1 METTESPIVVGV
13 FRERALAEQAVDE
26 LRHAGFRDDQI
37 RYSGKGA
44 MAGGFLETLMSKF
57 SGQGDESVF
66 DALTEQGIPKD
77 EIEYYQHEY
86 DAGSAIVSVQSYG
99 RQQEASDILSRF
111 GAYDARSRPEY
122 MQDAHTIQLREEVLQ
137 PRKHA
142 VEIGEV
148 FIRKVVVTE
157 QRTITVPVMR
167 EELVIERRSI
177 PIDSVDTADTTGT
190 TDTAGTSDQL
200 SSNPDLPDNQDQP
213 IGKLV
218 EIGEGEVIRIPIR
231 TEQVTIEKRPVVIEE
246 LVVGKRHIQE
256 TKRFSGTV
264 QREVPHIEREG
275 NVNIRGNNVD
285 VEDVPVRSEQSGPY

>member
-44 MAGGFLETLMSKF
+44 MAGGLLETLMSKF
-57 SGQGDESVF
+57 SGQGDGSVF

-86 DAGSAIVSVQSYG
+86 ERGSAIVTVQSYG

-111 GAYDARSRPEY
+111 GAYDARSRTEY

-137 PRKHA
+137 PRKHP

-157 QRTITVPVMR
+157 ERTITVPVMR

-177 PIDSVDTADTTGT
+177 ATDSVDA
-190 TDTAGTSDQL
+190 SDQL
-200 SSNPDLPDNQDQP
+200 SNSPDLPDNQDQP

-231 TEQVTIEKRPVVIEE
+231 TEQVMIEKRPVVIEE
-246 LVVGKRHIQE
+246 LVVGKRHVQE
-256 TKRFSGTV
+256 TRRFSGTV

-275 NVNIRGNNVD
+275 NVNIRGDNVD
-285 VEDVPVRSEQSGPY
+285 VEDVPVRSEQ

>member
-44 MAGGFLETLMSKF
+44 MAGGLLETLMSKF
-57 SGQGDESVF
+57 SGQGDGSVF
-66 DALTEQGIPKD
+66 DALTEQGIPED
-77 EIEYYQHEY
+77 ELEYYQHEY
-86 DAGSAIVSVQSYG
+86 ERGSAIVTVQSYG

-111 GAYDARSRPEY
+111 GAYDARSRTEY

-137 PRKHA
+137 PRKHP

-157 QRTITVPVMR
+157 ERTITVPVMR
-167 EELVIERRSI
+167 EELVVERRSI
-177 PIDSVDTADTTGT
+177 ATDSVDA
-190 TDTAGTSDQL
+190 SDQL
-200 SSNPDLPDNQDQP
+200 SNSPDLPDNQDQP

-231 TEQVTIEKRPVVIEE
+231 TEQVMIEKRPVVIEE

-256 TKRFSGTV
+256 TRRFSGTV

-275 NVNIRGNNVD
+275 NVNIRGDNVD
-285 VEDVPVRSEQSGPY
+285 VEDVPVRSEQ

>member
-44 MAGGFLETLMSKF
+44 MAGGLLETLMSKF
-57 SGQGDESVF
+57 SGQEDGSVF

-86 DAGSAIVSVQSYG
+86 ERGSAIVTVQSYG
-99 RQQEASDILSRF
+99 RQQEASVILSRF
-111 GAYDARSRPEY
+111 GAYDARSRAEY
-122 MQDAHTIQLREEVLQ
+122 MQDARTIQLREEVLQ
-137 PRKHA
+137 PRKHP

-157 QRTITVPVMR
+157 ERTITVPVMR

-177 PIDSVDTADTTGT
+177 ATDSVDA
-190 TDTAGTSDQL
+190 SDQL
-200 SSNPDLPDNQDQP
+200 SNRPDLPDDQDQP

-231 TEQVTIEKRPVVIEE
+231 TEQVMIEKRPVVIEE
-246 LVVGKRHIQE
+246 LVVGKRHVQE
-256 TKRFSGTV
+256 TRRFSGTV

-275 NVNIRGNNVD
+275 NVNIRGDNVD
-285 VEDVPVRSEQSGPY
+285 VEDVPVRSEQ

>member
-13 FRERALAEQAVDE
+13 FRERALAEQAVNE

-44 MAGGFLETLMSKF
+44 MAGGLLETLMSKF
-57 SGQGDESVF
+57 SGQEDGSVF

-86 DAGSAIVSVQSYG
+86 ERGSAIVTVQSYG
-99 RQQEASDILSRF
+99 RQQEASVILSRF
-111 GAYDARSRPEY
+111 GAYDARSRAEY
-122 MQDAHTIQLREEVLQ
+122 MQDARTIQLREEVLQ
-137 PRKHA
+137 PRKHP

-157 QRTITVPVMR
+157 ERTITVSVMR

-177 PIDSVDTADTTGT
+177 ATDSVDA
-190 TDTAGTSDQL
+190 SDQL
-200 SSNPDLPDNQDQP
+200 SNRPDLPDNQDQP

-231 TEQVTIEKRPVVIEE
+231 TEQVMIEKRPVVIEE
-246 LVVGKRHIQE
+246 LVVGKRHVQE
-256 TKRFSGTV
+256 TRRFSGTV

-275 NVNIRGNNVD
+275 NVNIRGDNVD
-285 VEDVPVRSEQSGPY
+285 VEDVPVRSEQ

>member
-44 MAGGFLETLMSKF
+44 MAGGLLETLMSKF
-57 SGQGDESVF
+57 SGQEDGSVF

-86 DAGSAIVSVQSYG
+86 ERGSAIVTVQSYG
-99 RQQEASDILSRF
+99 RQQEASVILSRF
-111 GAYDARSRPEY
+111 GAYDARSRTEY

-137 PRKHA
+137 PRKHP

-157 QRTITVPVMR
+157 ERTITVPVMR

-177 PIDSVDTADTTGT
+177 ATDSVDA
-190 TDTAGTSDQL
+190 SDQL
-200 SSNPDLPDNQDQP
+200 SNSPDLPDNQDQP

-231 TEQVTIEKRPVVIEE
+231 TEQVMIEKRPVVIEE
-246 LVVGKRHIQE
+246 LVVGKRHVQE
-256 TKRFSGTV
+256 TRRFSGTV

-275 NVNIRGNNVD
+275 NVNIRGDNVD
-285 VEDVPVRSEQSGPY
+285 VEDVPVRSEQ

>member
-13 FRERALAEQAVDE
+13 FRERALAEQAVAE

-44 MAGGFLETLMSKF
+44 MAGGLLETLMSKF
-57 SGQGDESVF
+57 SGQGDGSVF

-77 EIEYYQHEY
+77 EMEYYQHEY
-86 DAGSAIVSVQSYG
+86 EAGSAIVTVQSYG

-122 MQDAHTIQLREEVLQ
+122 MQEARTIQLREEVLQ
-137 PRKHA
+137 PRKYP

-148 FIRKVVVTE
+148 SIRKVVVTE
-157 QRTITVPVMR
+157 ERTITVQVMR
-167 EELVIERRSI
+167 EELIIERRSI
-177 PIDSVDTADTTGT
+177 STDSTDSVS
-190 TDTAGTSDQL
+190 TSDQL
-200 SSNPDLPDNQDQP
+200 SNSPDLPDNQDQP
-213 IGKLV
+213 IGQLV

-231 TEQVTIEKRPVVIEE
+231 TEQVMIEKRPVVIEE

-264 QREVPHIEREG
+264 QREVPHVEREG
-275 NVNIRGNNVD
+275 NVNIRGNSVD
-285 VEDVPVRSEQSGPY
+285 VEDVPVRSEQ

>member
-44 MAGGFLETLMSKF
+44 MAGGLLETLMSKF
-57 SGQGDESVF
+57 SGQGDGSVF

-77 EIEYYQHEY
+77 ELEYYQHEY
-86 DAGSAIVSVQSYG
+86 ERGSAIVTVQSYG

-111 GAYDARSRPEY
+111 GAYDARSRTEY

-137 PRKHA
+137 PSKHP

-157 QRTITVPVMR
+157 ERTITVPVMR

-177 PIDSVDTADTTGT
+177 ATDSVDA
-190 TDTAGTSDQL
+190 SDQL
-200 SSNPDLPDNQDQP
+200 SNSPDLPDNQDQP

-231 TEQVTIEKRPVVIEE
+231 TEQVMIEKRPVVIEE
-246 LVVGKRHIQE
+246 LVVGKRHVQE
-256 TKRFSGTV
+256 TRRFSGTV

-275 NVNIRGNNVD
+275 NVNIRGDNVD
-285 VEDVPVRSEQSGPY
+285 VEDVPVRSEQ

>member
-13 FRERALAEQAVDE
+13 FRERALAEQAIDE

-44 MAGGFLETLMSKF
+44 MAGGLLETLMSKF
-57 SGQGDESVF
+57 SGQGDGSVF
-66 DALTEQGIPKD
+66 DALTEQDIPKD
-77 EIEYYQHEY
+77 EVEYYQHEY
-86 DAGSAIVSVQSYG
+86 EAGSAIVMVQSYG
-99 RQQEASDILSRF
+99 RQQEAHDILSRF

-122 MQDAHTIQLREEVLQ
+122 MQDTHTIQLREEVLQ
-137 PRKHA
+137 PRKHPI
-142 VEIGEV
+142 EIGEV
-148 FIRKVVVTE
+148 SIRKVVVME
-157 QRTITVPVMR
+157 ERTITVPIMR

-177 PIDSVDTADTTGT
+177 PIDP
-190 TDTAGTSDQL
+190 AGTGDQL
-200 SSNPDLPDNQDQP
+200 SNNPDMPDNQDQP

-231 TEQVTIEKRPVVIEE
+231 TEQVMIEKRPVVIEE

-256 TKRFSGTV
+256 TRRFSGTV
-264 QREVPHIEREG
+264 QREEAHFEREG

-285 VEDVPVRSEQSGPY
+285 VEDVPVRSEQ

>member
-44 MAGGFLETLMSKF
+44 MAGGLLETLMSKF
-57 SGQGDESVF
+57 SGQGDGSVF
-66 DALTEQGIPKD
+66 DALTEQDIPKD

-86 DAGSAIVSVQSYG
+86 ERGSAIVTVQSYG
-99 RQQEASDILSRF
+99 RQQEARDILSRF
-111 GAYDARSRPEY
+111 GAYDARSRAEY
-122 MQDAHTIQLREEVLQ
+122 MQDARTIHLREEVLQ
-137 PRKHA
+137 PRKHP

-157 QRTITVPVMR
+157 ERTITVPVMR

-177 PIDSVDTADTTGT
+177 ATDSVDA
-190 TDTAGTSDQL
+190 SDQL
-200 SSNPDLPDNQDQP
+200 SNSPDLPDNQDQP

-231 TEQVTIEKRPVVIEE
+231 TEQVMIEKRPVVIEE
-246 LVVGKRHIQE
+246 LVVGKRHVQE
-256 TKRFSGTV
+256 TRRFSGTV

-275 NVNIRGNNVD
+275 NVNIRGDNVD
-285 VEDVPVRSEQSGPY
+285 VEDVPVRSEQ

>member
-44 MAGGFLETLMSKF
+44 MAGGLLETLMSKF
-57 SGQGDESVF
+57 SGQGDGSVF

-77 EIEYYQHEY
+77 ELEYYQHEY
-86 DAGSAIVSVQSYG
+86 ERGSAIVTVQSYG

-111 GAYDARSRPEY
+111 GAYDARSRTEY

-137 PRKHA
+137 PRKHP

-157 QRTITVPVMR
+157 ERTITVPVMR

-177 PIDSVDTADTTGT
+177 ATDSVDA
-190 TDTAGTSDQL
+190 SDQL
-200 SSNPDLPDNQDQP
+200 SNRPDLPDNQDQP

-231 TEQVTIEKRPVVIEE
+231 TEQVMIEKRPVVIEE

-256 TKRFSGTV
+256 TRRFSGTV

-275 NVNIRGNNVD
+275 NVNIRGDNVD
-285 VEDVPVRSEQSGPY
+285 VEDVPVRSEQ

>member
-13 FRERALAEQAVDE
+13 FRERALAEQAVNE

-44 MAGGFLETLMSKF
+44 MAGGLLETLMSKF
-57 SGQGDESVF
+57 SGQGDGSVF

-86 DAGSAIVSVQSYG
+86 ERGSAIVTVQSYG
-99 RQQEASDILSRF
+99 RQQEASVILSRF
-111 GAYDARSRPEY
+111 GAYDARSRAEY
-122 MQDAHTIQLREEVLQ
+122 MQDARTIQLREEVLQ
-137 PRKHA
+137 PRKHP

-157 QRTITVPVMR
+157 ERTITVSVMR

-177 PIDSVDTADTTGT
+177 ATDSVDA
-190 TDTAGTSDQL
+190 SDQL
-200 SSNPDLPDNQDQP
+200 SNRPDLPDDQDQP

-231 TEQVTIEKRPVVIEE
+231 TEQVMIEKRPVVIEE

-275 NVNIRGNNVD
+275 NVNIRGDNVD
-285 VEDVPVRSEQSGPY
+285 VEDVPVRSEQ

>member
-13 FRERALAEQAVDE
+13 FRERALAEQAVNE

-44 MAGGFLETLMSKF
+44 MAGGLLETLMSKF
-57 SGQGDESVF
+57 SGQGDGSVF

-86 DAGSAIVSVQSYG
+86 ERGSAIVTVQSYG
-99 RQQEASDILSRF
+99 RQQEASVILSRF
-111 GAYDARSRPEY
+111 GAYDARSRAEY
-122 MQDAHTIQLREEVLQ
+122 MQDARTIQLREEVLQ
-137 PRKHA
+137 PRKHP

-157 QRTITVPVMR
+157 ERTITVSVMR

-177 PIDSVDTADTTGT
+177 ATDSVDA
-190 TDTAGTSDQL
+190 SDQL
-200 SSNPDLPDNQDQP
+200 SNSPDLPDNQDQP

-231 TEQVTIEKRPVVIEE
+231 TEQVMIEKRPVVIEE

-256 TKRFSGTV
+256 TRRFSGTV

-275 NVNIRGNNVD
+275 NVNIRGDNVD
-285 VEDVPVRSEQSGPY
+285 VEDVPVRSEQ

>member
-44 MAGGFLETLMSKF
+44 MAGGLLETLMSKF
-57 SGQGDESVF
+57 SGQGDGSVF

-77 EIEYYQHEY
+77 ELEYYQHEY
-86 DAGSAIVSVQSYG
+86 ERGSAIVTVQSYG

-111 GAYDARSRPEY
+111 GAYDARSRTEY

-137 PRKHA
+137 PRKHP

-157 QRTITVPVMR
+157 ERTITVPVMR

-177 PIDSVDTADTTGT
+177 ATDSVDA
-190 TDTAGTSDQL
+190 SDQL
-200 SSNPDLPDNQDQP
+200 SNSPDLPDNQDQP

-231 TEQVTIEKRPVVIEE
+231 TEQVMIEKRPVVIEE

-256 TKRFSGTV
+256 TRRFSGTV

-275 NVNIRGNNVD
+275 NVNIRGDNVD
-285 VEDVPVRSEQSGPY
+285 VEDVPVRSEQ

>member
-44 MAGGFLETLMSKF
+44 MAGGLLETLMSKF
-57 SGQGDESVF
+57 SGQGDGSVF

-86 DAGSAIVSVQSYG
+86 ERGSAIVTVQSYG
-99 RQQEASDILSRF
+99 RQQEASVILSRF
-111 GAYDARSRPEY
+111 GAYDARSRAEY
-122 MQDAHTIQLREEVLQ
+122 MQDARTIQLREEVLQ
-137 PRKHA
+137 PRKHP

-157 QRTITVPVMR
+157 ERTITVPVMR

-177 PIDSVDTADTTGT
+177 ATDSVDA
-190 TDTAGTSDQL
+190 SDQL
-200 SSNPDLPDNQDQP
+200 SNSPDLPDNQDQP

-231 TEQVTIEKRPVVIEE
+231 TEQVMIEKRPVVIEE

-256 TKRFSGTV
+256 TRRFSGTV

-275 NVNIRGNNVD
+275 NVNIRGDNVD
-285 VEDVPVRSEQSGPY
+285 VEDVPVRSEQ

>member
-44 MAGGFLETLMSKF
+44 MAAGLLETLMSKF
-57 SGQGDESVF
+57 SGQGDGSVF
-66 DALTEQGIPKD
+66 DALTEQGIPED

-86 DAGSAIVSVQSYG
+86 ERGSAIVTVQSYG

-111 GAYDARSRPEY
+111 GAYDARSRAEY
-122 MQDAHTIQLREEVLQ
+122 MQDARTIQLREEVLQ
-137 PRKHA
+137 PRKHP

-157 QRTITVPVMR
+157 ERTITVPVMR

-177 PIDSVDTADTTGT
+177 ATDSVDA
-190 TDTAGTSDQL
+190 SDQL
-200 SSNPDLPDNQDQP
+200 SNSPDLPDNQDQP

-231 TEQVTIEKRPVVIEE
+231 TEQVMIEKRPVVIEE

-256 TKRFSGTV
+256 TRRFSGTV

-275 NVNIRGNNVD
+275 NVNIRGDNVD
-285 VEDVPVRSEQSGPY
+285 VEDVPVRSEQ

>member
-13 FRERALAEQAVDE
+13 FRERALAEQAVNE

-44 MAGGFLETLMSKF
+44 MAGGLLETLMSKF
-57 SGQGDESVF
+57 SGQGDGSVF

-77 EIEYYQHEY
+77 ELEYYQHEY
-86 DAGSAIVSVQSYG
+86 ERGSVIVTVQSYG
-99 RQQEASDILSRF
+99 RQQEASVILSRF
-111 GAYDARSRPEY
+111 GAYDARSRAEY
-122 MQDAHTIQLREEVLQ
+122 MQDARTIQLREEVLQ
-137 PRKHA
+137 PRKHP

-157 QRTITVPVMR
+157 ERTITVPVMR

-177 PIDSVDTADTTGT
+177 ATDSVDA
-190 TDTAGTSDQL
+190 SDQL
-200 SSNPDLPDNQDQP
+200 SNSPDLPDNQDQP

-231 TEQVTIEKRPVVIEE
+231 TEQVMIEKRPVVIEE

-256 TKRFSGTV
+256 TRRFSGTV

-275 NVNIRGNNVD
+275 NVNIRGDNVD
-285 VEDVPVRSEQSGPY
+285 VEDVPVRSEQ

>member
-44 MAGGFLETLMSKF
+44 MAGGLLETLMSKF
-57 SGQGDESVF
+57 SGQGDGSVF

-86 DAGSAIVSVQSYG
+86 ERGSAIVTVQSYG
-99 RQQEASDILSRF
+99 RQQEASVILSRF
-111 GAYDARSRPEY
+111 GAYDARSRAEY
-122 MQDAHTIQLREEVLQ
+122 MQDARTIQLREEVLQ
-137 PRKHA
+137 PRKHP

-157 QRTITVPVMR
+157 ERTITVPVMR

-177 PIDSVDTADTTGT
+177 ATDSVDA
-190 TDTAGTSDQL
+190 SDQL
-200 SSNPDLPDNQDQP
+200 SNRPDLPDDQDRP

-231 TEQVTIEKRPVVIEE
+231 TEQVMIEKRPVVIEE

-256 TKRFSGTV
+256 TRRFSGTV

-275 NVNIRGNNVD
+275 NVNIRGDNVD
-285 VEDVPVRSEQSGPY
+285 VEDVPVRSEQ

>member
-13 FRERALAEQAVDE
+13 FRERALAEQAIDE

-44 MAGGFLETLMSKF
+44 MAGGLLETLMSKF
-57 SGQGDESVF
+57 SGQGDGSVF
-66 DALTEQGIPKD
+66 DALTEQGIPED

-86 DAGSAIVSVQSYG
+86 ERGSAIVTVQSYG

-111 GAYDARSRPEY
+111 GAYDARSRAEY
-122 MQDAHTIQLREEVLQ
+122 MQDARTIQLREEVLQ
-137 PRKHA
+137 PRKHP

-157 QRTITVPVMR
+157 ERTITVPVMR

-177 PIDSVDTADTTGT
+177 ATDSVDA
-190 TDTAGTSDQL
+190 SDQL
-200 SSNPDLPDNQDQP
+200 SNSPDLPDNQDQP

-231 TEQVTIEKRPVVIEE
+231 TEQVMIEKRPVVIEE

-256 TKRFSGTV
+256 TRRFSGTV

-275 NVNIRGNNVD
+275 NVNIRGDNVD
-285 VEDVPVRSEQSGPY
+285 VEDVPVRSEQ

>member
-44 MAGGFLETLMSKF
+44 MAGGLLETLMSKF
-57 SGQGDESVF
+57 SGQEDGSVF

-86 DAGSAIVSVQSYG
+86 ERGSAIVTVQSYG
-99 RQQEASDILSRF
+99 RQQEASVILSRF
-111 GAYDARSRPEY
+111 GAYDARSRAEY
-122 MQDAHTIQLREEVLQ
+122 MQDARTIQLREEVLQ
-137 PRKHA
+137 PRKHP

-157 QRTITVPVMR
+157 ERTITVPVMR

-177 PIDSVDTADTTGT
+177 ATDSVDA
-190 TDTAGTSDQL
+190 SDQL
-200 SSNPDLPDNQDQP
+200 SNSPDLPDNQDQP

-231 TEQVTIEKRPVVIEE
+231 TEQVMIEKRPVVIEE
-246 LVVGKRHIQE
+246 LVVGKRHVQE
-256 TKRFSGTV
+256 TRRFSGTV

-275 NVNIRGNNVD
+275 NVNIRGDNVD
-285 VEDVPVRSEQSGPY
+285 VEDVPVRSEQ

>member
-44 MAGGFLETLMSKF
+44 MAGGLLETLMSKF
-57 SGQGDESVF
+57 SGQGDGSVF

-86 DAGSAIVSVQSYG
+86 ERGSAIVTVQSYG
-99 RQQEASDILSRF
+99 RQQEASVILSRF
-111 GAYDARSRPEY
+111 GAYDARSRAE
-122 MQDAHTIQLREEVLQ
+122 
-137 PRKHA
+137 
-142 VEIGEV
+142 
-148 FIRKVVVTE
+148 RKVVVTE
-157 QRTITVPVMR
+157 ERTITVPVMR

-177 PIDSVDTADTTGT
+177 ATDSVDA
-190 TDTAGTSDQL
+190 SDQL
-200 SSNPDLPDNQDQP
+200 SNSPDLPDNQDQP

-231 TEQVTIEKRPVVIEE
+231 TEQVMIEKRPVVIEE

-256 TKRFSGTV
+256 TRRFSGTV

-275 NVNIRGNNVD
+275 NVNIRGDNVD
-285 VEDVPVRSEQSGPY
+285 VEDVPVRSEQ

>member
-44 MAGGFLETLMSKF
+44 MAGGLLETLMSKF
-57 SGQGDESVF
+57 SGQGDGSVF

-77 EIEYYQHEY
+77 ELEYYQHEY
-86 DAGSAIVSVQSYG
+86 ERGSAIVTVQSYG

-111 GAYDARSRPEY
+111 GAYDARSRTEY

-137 PRKHA
+137 PRKHP

-157 QRTITVPVMR
+157 ERTITVSVMR

-177 PIDSVDTADTTGT
+177 ATDSVDA
-190 TDTAGTSDQL
+190 SDQL
-200 SSNPDLPDNQDQP
+200 SNSPDLPDNQDQP

-231 TEQVTIEKRPVVIEE
+231 TEQVMIEKRPVVIEE
-246 LVVGKRHIQE
+246 LVVGKRHVQE
-256 TKRFSGTV
+256 TRRFSGTV

-275 NVNIRGNNVD
+275 NVNIRGDNVD
-285 VEDVPVRSEQSGPY
+285 VEDVPVRSEQ

>member
-13 FRERALAEQAVDE
+13 FRERALAEQAVNE

-44 MAGGFLETLMSKF
+44 MAGGLLETLMSKF
-57 SGQGDESVF
+57 SGQGDGSVF
-66 DALTEQGIPKD
+66 DALTEQGIPED
-77 EIEYYQHEY
+77 ELEYYQHEY
-86 DAGSAIVSVQSYG
+86 ERGSAIVTVQSYG
-99 RQQEASDILSRF
+99 RQQEASVILSRF
-111 GAYDARSRPEY
+111 GAYDARSRAEY
-122 MQDAHTIQLREEVLQ
+122 MQDARTIQLREEVLQ
-137 PRKHA
+137 PRKHP

-157 QRTITVPVMR
+157 ERTITVPVMR

-177 PIDSVDTADTTGT
+177 ATDSVDA
-190 TDTAGTSDQL
+190 SDQL
-200 SSNPDLPDNQDQP
+200 SNSPDLPDNQDQP

-231 TEQVTIEKRPVVIEE
+231 TEQVMIEKRPVVIEE

-256 TKRFSGTV
+256 TRRFSGTV

-275 NVNIRGNNVD
+275 NVNIRGDNVD
-285 VEDVPVRSEQSGPY
+285 VEDVPVRSEQ

>member
-44 MAGGFLETLMSKF
+44 MAGGLLETLMSKF
-57 SGQGDESVF
+57 SGQEDGSVF

-86 DAGSAIVSVQSYG
+86 ERGSAIVTVQSYG
-99 RQQEASDILSRF
+99 RQQEASVILSRF
-111 GAYDARSRPEY
+111 GAYDARSRAEY
-122 MQDAHTIQLREEVLQ
+122 MQDARTIQLREEVLQ
-137 PRKHA
+137 PRKHP

-157 QRTITVPVMR
+157 ERTITVSVMR

-177 PIDSVDTADTTGT
+177 ATDSVDA
-190 TDTAGTSDQL
+190 SDQL
-200 SSNPDLPDNQDQP
+200 SNRPDLPDNQDQP

-231 TEQVTIEKRPVVIEE
+231 TEQVMIEKRPVVIEE
-246 LVVGKRHIQE
+246 LVVGKRHVQE
-256 TKRFSGTV
+256 TRRFSGTV

-275 NVNIRGNNVD
+275 NVNIRGDNVD
-285 VEDVPVRSEQSGPY
+285 VEDVPVRSEQ

>member
-13 FRERALAEQAVDE
+13 FRERALAEQAVNE

-44 MAGGFLETLMSKF
+44 MAGGLLETLMSKF
-57 SGQGDESVF
+57 SGQGDGSVF

-86 DAGSAIVSVQSYG
+86 ERGSAIVTVQSYG
-99 RQQEASDILSRF
+99 RQQEASVILSRF
-111 GAYDARSRPEY
+111 GAYDARSRAEY
-122 MQDAHTIQLREEVLQ
+122 MQDARTIQLREEVLQ
-137 PRKHA
+137 PRKHP

-157 QRTITVPVMR
+157 ERTITVPVMR

-177 PIDSVDTADTTGT
+177 ATDSVDA
-190 TDTAGTSDQL
+190 SDQL
-200 SSNPDLPDNQDQP
+200 SNRPDLPDDQDQP

-231 TEQVTIEKRPVVIEE
+231 TEQVMIEKRPVVIEE
-246 LVVGKRHIQE
+246 LVVGKRHVQE
-256 TKRFSGTV
+256 TRRFSGTV

-275 NVNIRGNNVD
+275 NVNIRGDNVD
-285 VEDVPVRSEQSGPY
+285 VEDVPVRSEQ

>member
-44 MAGGFLETLMSKF
+44 MAGGLLETLMSKF
-57 SGQGDESVF
+57 SGQGDGSVF
-66 DALTEQGIPKD
+66 DALTEQGIPED
-77 EIEYYQHEY
+77 ELEYYQHEY
-86 DAGSAIVSVQSYG
+86 ERGSAIVTVQSYG

-111 GAYDARSRPEY
+111 GAYDARSRTEY

-137 PRKHA
+137 PRKHP

-157 QRTITVPVMR
+157 ERTITVPVMR

-177 PIDSVDTADTTGT
+177 ATDSVDA
-190 TDTAGTSDQL
+190 SDQL
-200 SSNPDLPDNQDQP
+200 SNSPDLPDNQDQP

-231 TEQVTIEKRPVVIEE
+231 TEQVMIEKRPVVIEE
-246 LVVGKRHIQE
+246 LVVGKRHVQE
-256 TKRFSGTV
+256 TRRFSGTV

-275 NVNIRGNNVD
+275 NVNIRGDNVD
-285 VEDVPVRSEQSGPY
+285 VEDVPVRSEQ

>member
-13 FRERALAEQAVDE
+13 FRERALAERAVDE

-57 SGQGDESVF
+57 SGQGDGSVF

-177 PIDSVDTADTTGT
+177 ATDSVDA
-190 TDTAGTSDQL
+190 SDQL
-200 SSNPDLPDNQDQP
+200 SNSPDLPDNQDQP

-231 TEQVTIEKRPVVIEE
+231 TEQVMIEKRPVVIEE

-256 TKRFSGTV
+256 TRRFSGTV
-264 QREVPHIEREG
+264 QREVPRIEREG
-275 NVNIRGNNVD
+275 NVNIRGDNVD
-285 VEDVPVRSEQSGPY
+285 VEDVPVRSEQ

>member
-44 MAGGFLETLMSKF
+44 MAGGLLETLMSKF
-57 SGQGDESVF
+57 SGQGDGSVF

-77 EIEYYQHEY
+77 ELEYYQHEY
-86 DAGSAIVSVQSYG
+86 ERGSAIVTVQSYG

-111 GAYDARSRPEY
+111 GAYDARSRTEY

-137 PRKHA
+137 PRKHP

-157 QRTITVPVMR
+157 ERTITVPVMR

-177 PIDSVDTADTTGT
+177 ATDSVDA
-190 TDTAGTSDQL
+190 SDQL
-200 SSNPDLPDNQDQP
+200 SNSPDLPDNQDQP

-231 TEQVTIEKRPVVIEE
+231 TEQVMIEKRPVVIEE
-246 LVVGKRHIQE
+246 LVVGKRHVQE
-256 TKRFSGTV
+256 TRRFSGTV

-275 NVNIRGNNVD
+275 NVNIRGDNVD
-285 VEDVPVRSEQSGPY
+285 VEDVPVRSEQ

>member
-44 MAGGFLETLMSKF
+44 MAGGLLETLMSKF
-57 SGQGDESVF
+57 SGQGDGSVF

-77 EIEYYQHEY
+77 ELEYYQHEY
-86 DAGSAIVSVQSYG
+86 ERGSAIVTVQSYG

-111 GAYDARSRPEY
+111 GAYDARSRTEY

-137 PRKHA
+137 PRKHP

-157 QRTITVPVMR
+157 ERTITVPVMR

-177 PIDSVDTADTTGT
+177 ATDSVDA
-190 TDTAGTSDQL
+190 SDQL
-200 SSNPDLPDNQDQP
+200 SNRPDLPDNQDQP

-231 TEQVTIEKRPVVIEE
+231 TEQVMIEKRPVVIEE
-246 LVVGKRHIQE
+246 LVVGKRHVQE
-256 TKRFSGTV
+256 TRRFSGTV

-275 NVNIRGNNVD
+275 NVNIRGDNVD
-285 VEDVPVRSEQSGPY
+285 VEDVPVRSEQ

>member
-44 MAGGFLETLMSKF
+44 MAGGLLETLMSKF
-57 SGQGDESVF
+57 SGQGDGSVF

-86 DAGSAIVSVQSYG
+86 ERGSAIVTVQSYG
-99 RQQEASDILSRF
+99 RQQEASVILSRF
-111 GAYDARSRPEY
+111 GAYDARSRTEY

-137 PRKHA
+137 PRKHP

-157 QRTITVPVMR
+157 ERTITVPVMR

-177 PIDSVDTADTTGT
+177 ATDSVDA
-190 TDTAGTSDQL
+190 SDQL
-200 SSNPDLPDNQDQP
+200 SNRPDLPDNQDQP

-231 TEQVTIEKRPVVIEE
+231 TEQVMIEKRPVVIEE

-256 TKRFSGTV
+256 TRRFSGTV

-275 NVNIRGNNVD
+275 NVNIRGDNVD
-285 VEDVPVRSEQSGPY
+285 VEDVPVRSEQ

>member
-44 MAGGFLETLMSKF
+44 MAGGLLETLMSKF
-57 SGQGDESVF
+57 SGQGDGSVF

-86 DAGSAIVSVQSYG
+86 ERGSAIVTVQSYG

-111 GAYDARSRPEY
+111 GAYDARSRTEY

-137 PRKHA
+137 PRKHP

-157 QRTITVPVMR
+157 ERTITVSVMR

-177 PIDSVDTADTTGT
+177 ATDSVDA
-190 TDTAGTSDQL
+190 SDQL
-200 SSNPDLPDNQDQP
+200 SNRPDLPDNQDQP

-231 TEQVTIEKRPVVIEE
+231 TEQVMIEKRPVVIEE

-256 TKRFSGTV
+256 TRRFSGTV

-275 NVNIRGNNVD
+275 NVNIRGDNVD
-285 VEDVPVRSEQSGPY
+285 VEDVPVRSEQ

>member
-44 MAGGFLETLMSKF
+44 MAGGLLETLMSKF
-57 SGQGDESVF
+57 SGQGDGSVF

-86 DAGSAIVSVQSYG
+86 ERGSAIVTVQSYG
-99 RQQEASDILSRF
+99 RQQEASVILSRF
-111 GAYDARSRPEY
+111 GAYDARSRAEY
-122 MQDAHTIQLREEVLQ
+122 MQDARTIQLREEVLQ
-137 PRKHA
+137 PRKHP

-148 FIRKVVVTE
+148 FIRKGVVTE
-157 QRTITVPVMR
+157 ERTITVPVMR

-177 PIDSVDTADTTGT
+177 ATDSVDA
-190 TDTAGTSDQL
+190 SDQL
-200 SSNPDLPDNQDQP
+200 SNSPDLPDNQDQP

-231 TEQVTIEKRPVVIEE
+231 TEQVMIEKRPVVIEE
-246 LVVGKRHIQE
+246 LVVGKRHVQE
-256 TKRFSGTV
+256 TRRFSGTV

-275 NVNIRGNNVD
+275 NVNIRGDNVD
-285 VEDVPVRSEQSGPY
+285 VEDVPVRSEQ

>member
-44 MAGGFLETLMSKF
+44 MAGGLLETLMSKF
-57 SGQGDESVF
+57 SGQEDGSVF

-86 DAGSAIVSVQSYG
+86 ERGSAIVTVQSYG

-111 GAYDARSRPEY
+111 GAYDARSRAEY
-122 MQDAHTIQLREEVLQ
+122 MQDARTIQLREEVLQ
-137 PRKHA
+137 PRKHP

-157 QRTITVPVMR
+157 ERTITVSVMR

-177 PIDSVDTADTTGT
+177 ATDSVDA
-190 TDTAGTSDQL
+190 SDQL
-200 SSNPDLPDNQDQP
+200 SNRPDLPDNQDQP

-231 TEQVTIEKRPVVIEE
+231 TEQVMIEKRPVVIEE

-256 TKRFSGTV
+256 TRRFSGTV

-275 NVNIRGNNVD
+275 NVNIRGDNVD
-285 VEDVPVRSEQSGPY
+285 VEDVPVRSEQ

>member
-44 MAGGFLETLMSKF
+44 MAGGLLETLMSKF
-57 SGQGDESVF
+57 SGQGDGSVF

-77 EIEYYQHEY
+77 ELEYYQHEY
-86 DAGSAIVSVQSYG
+86 ERGSAIVTVQSYG

-111 GAYDARSRPEY
+111 GAYDARSRTEY

-137 PRKHA
+137 PSKHP

-177 PIDSVDTADTTGT
+177 ATDSVDA
-190 TDTAGTSDQL
+190 SDQL
-200 SSNPDLPDNQDQP
+200 SNSPDLPDNQDQP

-231 TEQVTIEKRPVVIEE
+231 TEQVMIEKRPVVIEE
-246 LVVGKRHIQE
+246 LVVGKRHVQE
-256 TKRFSGTV
+256 TRRFSGTV

-275 NVNIRGNNVD
+275 NVNIRGDNVD
-285 VEDVPVRSEQSGPY
+285 VEDVPVRSEQ